1 MDYYLTSDN
10 SYILLTND
18 KRAYTLR
25 RNNGKNI
32 VSTRPN
38 LTDEERRTLGGWPRP
53 LPAKILPQYRAT
65 AEGTGLRIEYTATI
79 LPLDDGR
86 TGICFEYDA
95 SWLPDGD
102 GPRNSETRIVKE
114 GTPKKILPEIISRKL
129 EAAAEGEYEPF
140 NLPENY
146 RFYKR

>member
-10 SYILLTND
+10 SYILLTCD
-18 KRAYTLR
+18 KRAFSLR
-25 RNNGKNI
+25 RNNGKKT
-32 VSTRPN
+32 VSRRPD
-38 LTDEERRTLGGWPRP
+38 LTDEERRALGGWPRP

-79 LPLDDGR
+79 LPYDDGR

-95 SWLPDGD
+95 SWRPDGD
-102 GPRNSETRIVKE
+102 GPRYSETFILKE
-114 GTPKKILPEIISRKL
+114 GTPKNKLPEIISRKL

-140 NLPENY
+140 DLPTNY